1 MAVNKITFH
10 EGEKRE
16 VNVIVTSKNLQDL
29 VVITDAQYELKKTS
43 DNTVVQKGSCEI
55 EDNEVT
61 IFLDLIERGV
71 YELKITARVGREVI
85 IDKTLVVVE

>member
-16 VNVIVTSKNLQDL
+16 ITAVITSKNLQDL
-29 VVITDAQYELKKTS
+29 VIIASADYELKKTGDS
-43 DNTVVQKGSCEI
+43 AVVQKGSCEI
-55 EDNEVT
+55 EGNEVT

-71 YELKITARVGREVI
+71 YELKITASVGREVI